1 MTLFNEVN
9 NYIASPIVSNL
20 KHLTLYTNLSIR
32 RSMCCQVTPA
42 IGHRGLKASQDGGA
56 TINEGRL
63 FPS

>member
-1 MTLFNEVN
+1 MTSFNEVHN
-9 NYIASPIVSNL
+9 HVASPKVSNS
-20 KHLTLYTNLSIR
+20 KHLKLYTNLSIR

-42 IGHRGLKASQDGGA
+42 IGHRGLKASQNGGA